1 MRSLEG
7 LIEAPP
13 DVTDTEVACSI
24 LPTTGGG
31 DVSSDEPDD
40 VDVA

>member
-13 DVTDTEVACSI
+13 NVTDTEVMCSI

-31 DVSSDEPDD
+31 DVSSDEPED
-40 VDVA
+40 AT

>member
-13 DVTDTEVACSI
+13 EVIDTEVACSI

-31 DVSSDEPDD
+31 EPGDMP
-40 VDVA
+40 

>member
-13 DVTDTEVACSI
+13 DVMDTEVACSI

-31 DVSSDEPDD
+31 DVSSDEPEE
-40 VDVA
+40 VA